1 MSASVL
7 ELLAH
12 IPIFWVMFT
21 GMTIMFLVIW
31 IGYRAASYGDVAVLI
46 VYLEIM
52 LLAFTLAMY
61 FYLGSRVSK
70 LTGFPPF

>member
-1 MSASVL
+1 
-7 ELLAH
+7 
-12 IPIFWVMFT
+12 
-21 GMTIMFLVIW
+21 MFLVIW